1 MKARIFNLGIGDK
14 DNGVN
19 VGVDKDKGV
28 DVGVTVG
35 GKKIGIGAGKTGA
48 NVQVPLGGEEAV
60 RKIYKGH
67 PENMGINVSRSP
79 YSSTGSNDPCG
90 TPKYCQKLRLAGF
103 LDRVGQD
110 YMQRQAQEERGTK
123 AGK

>member
-1 MKARIFNLGIGDK
+1 M
-14 DNGVN
+14 
-19 VGVDKDKGV
+19 
-28 DVGVTVG
+28 
-35 GKKIGIGAGKTGA
+35 
-48 NVQVPLGGEEAV
+48 

-67 PENMGINVSRSP
+67 PENMGIYVSGS

-110 YMQRQAQEERGTK
+110 YMQRQVQEERWTK
-123 AGK
+123 TGR